1 SALTKAGNGRVD
13 DAGID
18 GLYMGATESE
28 LLQRARAVGF
38 DKDVGLRRKLEQNF
52 YRFRPL
58 EIEHEAALVAVER
71 DEADAFAI
79 ADWRRRP
86 ALITS
91 APMSAAS
98 VPPSGPAMKLASSI
112 TLMPASGFA
121 IDVSLPARICE

>member
-1 SALTKAGNGRVD
+1 
-13 DAGID
+13 
-18 GLYMGATESE
+18 MGATEPE

-71 DEADAFAI
+71 HEADAFAI

-86 ALITS
+86 AHIAFRRLDFDNIRPHVGKQRS
-91 APMSAAS
+91 AQRTGDEIGQLDNLDA
-98 VPPSGPAMKLASSI
+98 GERL
-112 TLMPASGFA
+112 
-121 IDVSLPARICE
+121 CH